1 MKLKDFDELNKHFT
15 WIKLVDKKNNLLAYY
30 SDKNNNFKT
39 WIDGIKTDKEYYEQ
53 YKNKKVLCIKDIDFD
68 INWENNYVTYVLDLL
83 KEVK

>member
-1 MKLKDFDELNKHFT
+1 MKLKDFDELNECFT

-39 WIDGIKTDKEYYEQ
+39 WIDGIKTDKEYYEE
-53 YKNKKVLCIKDIDFD
+53 YKNKKVLCVKDIDFD

-83 KEVK
+83 KEIK

>member
-53 YKNKKVLCIKDIDFD
+53 YKNKKVLFIKDIDFD
-68 INWENNYVTYVLDLL
+68 INWENNYVTYVLDIEEI
-83 KEVK
+83 K